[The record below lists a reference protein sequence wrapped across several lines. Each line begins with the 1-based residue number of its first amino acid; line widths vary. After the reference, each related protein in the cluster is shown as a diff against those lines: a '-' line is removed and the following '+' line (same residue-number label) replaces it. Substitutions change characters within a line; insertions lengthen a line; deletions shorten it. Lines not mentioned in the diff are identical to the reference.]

1 MRPSCLA
8 WEAVI
13 EERRSSANRVHQ
25 VRSSLNSRETA
36 SCIAA
41 NSWLKPYSS
50 SILVRSEELAA
61 KGRSS
66 HLEGVKLTMIVE
78 TVAVDDRRK
87 SEVVRSDS
95 RRICVID
102 LSEF

>member
-41 NSWLKPYSS
+41 HSWLKPYSS
-50 SILVRSEELAA
+50 PILVRSEELAA
-61 KGRSS
+61 EGGNPHRLRHWSKVISIDGDN
-66 HLEGVKLTMIVE
+66 EGVKLTMVVG
-78 TVAVDDRRK
+78 TVVVDDRRK
-87 SEVVRSDS
+87 V
-95 RRICVID
+95 
-102 LSEF
+102 